1 MKNKN
6 KSKKQ
11 LENELARL
19 QLRIA
24 ELETGETKNIR
35 IQSQASLLESRRQ
48 LSTLIGNLP
57 GMAYRCLND
66 DNWTME
72 FISEGSYDLTGY
84 VPVDLIGNR
93 TLSYNELIHPDDR
106 HSAWE
111 QVQQSL
117 EECHPFRLVYRIQT
131 ATGKEKW
138 VWEQGV
144 GVFSDKGN
152 LLALEGFITDITE
165 QTLAEESL
173 RESEKRFRAL
183 LDVVPNPIVVFS
195 SDGFIS
201 YLNPSFTKLL
211 GWTIEELKGKRMPY
225 GSPEIEI
232 EASESFRRLLEE
244 GGLVPYETK
253 RMTKDGR
260 ILDVVT
266 RGVAYNQSKGESAGV
281 LIILR
286 DITFEKHMS
295 RNKEMMQRISMA
307 LPEHPDL
314 EELLDYV
321 SSEVKRFLDSEGA
334 QVILLD
340 EETQEL
346 FSLGASYD
354 DMATQKKVKGTRFHM
369 DQILAGKVIKTG
381 KPIIVSNASKY
392 PDFYPERDKKF
403 GYQTRNLL
411 EVPLRASDHTLGVL
425 CAINKKEGD
434 FDQNDIELLNMISGT
449 VALSIENARFSRDI
463 KEAHQEVMGLN
474 RAKDKVIEHLSHEL
488 KTPVSVISLSL
499 NSLTKKL
506 ATLPAK
512 SWKPIMERLQRNLDR
527 IMEIQF
533 EVEDI
538 MRNNQYNIYHH
549 IFSLILD
556 QCSDELEAL
565 ITDEGGDE
573 LIVERVRTRIDDI
586 YGSKD
591 FDSINIFLNQFVR
604 HRLVYL
610 DKSFSHRKIDI
621 ISRLELVPAIRLP
634 VYVLEK
640 AIDGLIKNAVEN
652 TPDGGKIEVI
662 VRKKGSDALLIVS
675 DYGVGIAEK
684 YKKRIFEGFFAIQDT
699 LAYSSRQPFDFNA
712 GGKGADLLRMK
723 IFSEQYDFKID
734 MNSSRCKYIPQTG
747 DVCPGKIKECSDC
760 TKPEDCYSSGGTNFS
775 IHFQPASL
783 VQ

>member
-1 MKNKN
+1 
-6 KSKKQ
+6 
-11 LENELARL
+11 
-19 QLRIA
+19 
-24 ELETGETKNIR
+24 
-35 IQSQASLLESRRQ
+35 
-48 LSTLIGNLP
+48 
-57 GMAYRCLND
+57 
-66 DNWTME
+66 
-72 FISEGSYDLTGY
+72 
-84 VPVDLIGNR
+84 
-93 TLSYNELIHPDDR
+93 
-106 HSAWE
+106 
-111 QVQQSL
+111 
-117 EECHPFRLVYRIQT
+117 
-131 ATGKEKW
+131 
-138 VWEQGV
+138 
-144 GVFSDKGN
+144 
-152 LLALEGFITDITE
+152 
-165 QTLAEESL
+165 
-173 RESEKRFRAL
+173 
-183 LDVVPNPIVVFS
+183 
-195 SDGFIS
+195 
-201 YLNPSFTKLL
+201 
-211 GWTIEELKGKRMPY
+211 
-225 GSPEIEI
+225 
-232 EASESFRRLLEE
+232 
-244 GGLVPYETK
+244 
-253 RMTKDGR
+253 
-260 ILDVVT
+260 
-266 RGVAYNQSKGESAGV
+266 
-281 LIILR
+281 
-286 DITFEKHMS
+286 
-295 RNKEMMQRISMA
+295 
-307 LPEHPDL
+307 
-314 EELLDYV
+314 
-321 SSEVKRFLDSEGA
+321 
-334 QVILLD
+334 
-340 EETQEL
+340 
-346 FSLGASYD
+346 
-354 DMATQKKVKGTRFHM
+354 
-369 DQILAGKVIKTG
+369 
-381 KPIIVSNASKY
+381 
-392 PDFYPERDKKF
+392 
-403 GYQTRNLL
+403 
-411 EVPLRASDHTLGVL
+411 
-425 CAINKKEGD
+425 
-434 FDQNDIELLNMISGT
+434 
-449 VALSIENARFSRDI
+449 
-463 KEAHQEVMGLN
+463 
-474 RAKDKVIEHLSHEL
+474 
-488 KTPVSVISLSL
+488 
-499 NSLTKKL
+499 
-506 ATLPAK
+506 
-512 SWKPIMERLQRNLDR
+512 MERLQRNLDR